1 MIETHASET
10 AMLISSFLAF
20 NYVDLT
26 MNPTVTWI
34 AAFLNIII
42 ILLSGRYYT
51 HIDVLKVVD
60 AVDQT
65 LGPLS

>member
-1 MIETHASET
+1 
-10 AMLISSFLAF
+10 
-20 NYVDLT
+20 

-34 AAFLNIII
+34 TAFLNIII

-51 HIDVLKVVD
+51 HVVVLKVVD